1 MKVLNLRCSYL
12 HSFEGWFGSED
23 DFQDQSRRGLIACP
37 MCADTGIQKMPSAPR
52 LNFGGHAAPEAS
64 PASDQTS
71 TICASGGTP
80 AQKSEMARIG
90 DAESTTS
97 MPEPGPAV
105 QAAFLTALR
114 QVVAATEDM
123 GTRFAEEARRMH
135 YGEVEARG
143 IRGRAS
149 AREAVKLLEEGI
161 EVVPLPMLAA
171 LKKTL
176 Q

>member
-1 MKVLNLRCSYL
+1 MKVLNLRCSRL

-52 LNFGGHAAPEAS
+52 LNFGGHPVPEAS
-64 PASDQTS
+64 PGCNQMATV
-71 TICASGGTP
+71 CASSEKP
-80 AQKSEMARIG
+80 AVKDGMARID
-90 DAESTTS
+90 DAENAT
-97 MPEPGPAV
+97 MPEPSPAE

-114 QVVAATEDM
+114 QVMATTEDM

-135 YGEVEARG
+135 YGEVEARS

-149 AREAVKLLEEGI
+149 AREAVELLEEGI
-161 EVVPLPMLAA
+161 EVIPLPMLAA
-171 LKKTL
+171 FKETL

>member
-1 MKVLNLRCSYL
+1 MKVLNLRCSRL
-12 HSFEGWFGSED
+12 HSFEGWFACED

-52 LNFGGHAAPEAS
+52 LNLGGHPVPEANPGRDDMAPS
-64 PASDQTS
+64 SAKPVVT
-71 TICASGGTP
+71 G
-80 AQKSEMARIG
+80 EMARIN
-90 DAESTTS
+90 DSESMT
-97 MPEPGPAV
+97 MPEPGPAA

-123 GTRFAEEARRMH
+123 GPRFAEEARRMH
-135 YGEVEARG
+135 YGEIEARS

-149 AREAVKLLEEGI
+149 AREAIELLEEGI
-161 EVVPLPMLAA
+161 DVVALPMLDAVRE
-171 LKKTL
+171 TL